1 MNRLRIIRFS
11 AFKGARCRQIGLDA
25 IEYAINTN
33 PSSLGERAQSR
44 LGNEVALAFFG
55 PTLYGLR
62 SYDAKRATPAWHHA
76 GAHAILAPFGWAY
89 PQLSQIIYFCVICG
103 QYIPCNWLTKH
114 SNDDREIA

>member
-11 AFKGARCRQIGLDA
+11 AFMGSRCRQIGLDA

-55 PTLYGLR
+55 PTPLWAAIIRCKTRDTGQSCRRPCHTSAVWMGISAAFADYLFLR
-62 SYDAKRATPAWHHA
+62 HLRA
-76 GAHAILAPFGWAY
+76 IYSMQLADKTF
-89 PQLSQIIYFCVICG
+89 Q
-103 QYIPCNWLTKH
+103 
-114 SNDDREIA
+114 

>member
-11 AFKGARCRQIGLDA
+11 AFMGSRCRQIGLDA

-55 PTLYGLR
+55 PTPLWAAIIRCKTRDTGQSCRRACHTSAVWMGLSAAFADYLFLR
-62 SYDAKRATPAWHHA
+62 HLRA
-76 GAHAILAPFGWAY
+76 IYSMQLADKTF
-89 PQLSQIIYFCVICG
+89 Q
-103 QYIPCNWLTKH
+103 
-114 SNDDREIA
+114 